1 MERLSTIVPALAA
14 AGLFIAVGSSAAVA
28 KKGKPKL
35 YYFYGR
41 GLGEAARFALGATG
55 VEWDNIFIRNRAQML
70 ELLSADRLKF
80 QQLPLLE
87 MPDGS
92 TSVQSGAILR
102 HIGRAYNLYGAS
114 DAEANLIDNLVEG
127 IKDFGGKCPGWP
139 TPEARAELADDVK
152 ALNEKHFPRYLGAF
166 EKQLQ
171 LNGSGFLVGKGIT
184 IADTL
189 LLRYIEE
196 VFDWVGKHSFC
207 LAYTRGPRGSCR
219 LHFCRHMQRIHS
231 GSQPGTPLTRPPDAA
246 DAEKMLT
253 PYPVRVRLACFAAE
267 LSVGRWC
274 AFG

>member
-127 IKDFGGKCPGWP
+127 IKDFGGNCPGWP

-196 VFDWVGKHSFC
+196 VFDWV
-207 LAYTRGPRGSCR
+207 
-219 LHFCRHMQRIHS
+219 
-231 GSQPGTPLTRPPDAA
+231 A

-253 PYPVRVRLACFAAE
+253 PYPGVASWRRKMRADANVAAFLSGPRRMLSPADEATGTKYVKEVRQSLGWA
-267 LSVGRWC
+267 
-274 AFG
+274 